1 MLDHPPFL
9 HTRQDSDTTETRDT
23 RDTNDTNFFGNPP
36 GGDVWRKGF
45 PEADWSGVRAVIPSL
60 RSGQA
65 LSEAKD
71 LCARRARPFAE
82 FTLSGANVLRVTG
95 ILSKYLHNLSHFRC
109 THINGSYPIL
119 CIPGRNSFLVAC
131 SFS

>member
-1 MLDHPPFL
+1 MKAVFSVRHGSNALDSSSPIA
-9 HTRQDSDTTETRDT
+9 RS
-23 RDTNDTNFFGNPP
+23 N
-36 GGDVWRKGF
+36 
-45 PEADWSGVRAVIPSL
+45 SVIPSL

-95 ILSKYLHNLSHFRC
+95 IISEKLDKQASRR
-109 THINGSYPIL
+109 I
-119 CIPGRNSFLVAC
+119 
-131 SFS
+131 